1 MKNLKKLNRYVIILS
16 SVLVLVTTSAGCGGR
31 TEDYHQSNDEKWLIE
46 QVEKGYLTQEQ
57 ADAIREQQ
65 KSPK

>member
-1 MKNLKKLNRYVIILS
+1 MKKLKRYVIILS
-16 SVLVLVTTSAGCGGR
+16 FVMVLATTPAGCGGR
-31 TEDYHQSNDEKWLIE
+31 TEDYHQSNDERWLIE

-65 KSPK
+65 KNPK

>member
-1 MKNLKKLNRYVIILS
+1 MKKLKRYVIILS
-16 SVLVLVTTSAGCGGR
+16 SVIVLATTPAGCGGR
-31 TEDYHQSNDEKWLIE
+31 TDDYHQSHDEEWLIE

-65 KSPK
+65 KNPK

>member
-1 MKNLKKLNRYVIILS
+1 MKKLNRYVIILS
-16 SVLVLVTTSAGCGGR
+16 SVLVLVTTSAGCGER

-57 ADAIREQQ
+57 ADDIREQQ

>member
-1 MKNLKKLNRYVIILS
+1 MKHLKKLKRYAIILS
-16 SVLVLVTTSAGCGGR
+16 FVMLLVTTPAGCGGR

-65 KSPK
+65 KNPK